1 MDVIDAV
8 NKRLSVR
15 SFLPTPV
22 DPEVLRQLVTDASRS
37 PSAGNVQPWRIYVLD
52 ADGTRRMRE
61 YLATK
66 PPVEPAEFDMYPPDL
81 GEPYRTNRFAIGEQM
96 YAKLGIS
103 RDDKA
108 ARFAQMAKNTDFFG
122 APAAIYCFVDR
133 CMGAAQWADLGMY
146 LQTLMLLAVDRG
158 LGTCPQ
164 LFWSLQHRAVSTFC
178 NAPENEMLY
187 CGVSIGYV
195 DETEPVNTLRSERMP
210 FDQFARFV

>member
-15 SFLPTPV
+15 NFLPTPV
-22 DPEVLRQLVTDASRS
+22 EPEVLRQLVTDASRS

-66 PPVEPAEFDMYPPDL
+66 PPMEAPEFDMYPKEL

-96 YAKLGIS
+96 YAKLGID

-133 CMGAAQWADLGMY
+133 CMGAAQWADLGMF
-146 LQTLMLLAVDRG
+146 LQTFMLLAVDRG

-187 CGVSIGYV
+187 
-195 DETEPVNTLRSERMP
+195 
-210 FDQFARFV
+210 